1 MSSMPRTY
9 DYDALPVEIS
19 GHKAPGWWGMILLI
33 VTEATLFACLLA
45 AYFYLRAGAHTWPL
59 DGLEKPKLARPIIM
73 TLVLLTSSGP
83 MWWADH
89 SIRRGDQLN
98 LRIGLALSFIL
109 GALFLGLQVAEYRDL
124 TFRVTVN
131 AYSSVFLTVT
141 SLHGMHVIA
150 GLLTTAYT
158 LVRACLGHFRPGR
171 DLAVQNTALYWHFVD
186 IVWLF
191 IFTSLYLS
199 PRFL

>member
-1 MSSMPRTY
+1 MSTMSRTY
-9 DYDALPVEIS
+9 DYEALPVEIS

-33 VTEATLFACLLA
+33 VTEATLFACLIA
-45 AYFYLRAGAHTWPL
+45 SYFYLRAGAHIWPL
-59 DGLEKPKLARPIIM
+59 DGLEKPKLVRPIIM
-73 TLVLLTSSGP
+73 TLILLTSSTP
-83 MWWADH
+83 MWWADR
-89 SIRRGDQLN
+89 SIRKGNQRN
-98 LRIGLALSFIL
+98 LRLGLALSFLL
-109 GALFLGLQVAEYRDL
+109 GALFLGLQIAEYRDL
-124 TFRVTVN
+124 TFRVTAN
-131 AYSSVFLTVT
+131 AYSSVFLTIT

-158 LVRACLGHFRPGR
+158 FLRACLGHFRPGR